1 MPKEADS
8 NKMVRIPV
16 PIRVGGAFMAV
27 AIVLVF
33 FTVVEVITNGW
44 LVPFA
49 VTPRFLALLLAGAL
63 VGGFA
68 TMNKNQPPSVIQ
80 VGALI
85 TALLCVIAGRFL
97 PQTTLMM
104 WDQYWLP
111 AYALLA
117 FGCSLAIRRSLIPR
131 T

>member
-1 MPKEADS
+1 
-8 NKMVRIPV
+8 
-16 PIRVGGAFMAV
+16 MAV

-68 TMNKNQPPSVIQ
+68 TMNKNQPPSVI
-80 VGALI
+80 
-85 TALLCVIAGRFL
+85 
-97 PQTTLMM
+97 
-104 WDQYWLP
+104 
-111 AYALLA
+111 
-117 FGCSLAIRRSLIPR
+117 
-131 T
+131 

>member
-49 VTPRFLALLLAGAL
+49 VTPRFLALLLAGPL
-63 VGGFA
+63 V
-68 TMNKNQPPSVIQ
+68 V
-80 VGALI
+80 V
-85 TALLCVIAGRFL
+85 L
-97 PQTTLMM
+97 PL
-104 WDQYWLP
+104 
-111 AYALLA
+111 
-117 FGCSLAIRRSLIPR
+117 
-131 T
+131 